1 MMNTIILSSVPGPA
15 TSVAINLE
23 LHGGSAGGAAS
34 PVTTAVSSPAAA
46 KAMQLNSA
54 DANACG
60 DKRWIGASVCLAT
73 AAASALFL
81 TWLTLHLVG

>member
-1 MMNTIILSSVPGPA
+1 MMDTIILSSVPGPA

-34 PVTTAVSSPAAA
+34 PVTTAVSSPATAT
-46 KAMQLNSA
+46 AMQPDSA
-54 DANACG
+54 EASSCG